1 MSFTPTRAAALA
13 RVAAFTPR
21 MGRAYAGSRNSDTGP
36 GTTGQ
41 LGRVNVSV
49 LSPYV
54 RHRLLT
60 EEELARAAVGAH
72 GLSAAEK
79 FVQEV
84 CWRTYWKGWLEA
96 RPAIWVGYRAG
107 LERGLNAERAVRRQI
122 EAAVAGRSGI
132 ACFDSWAEELIETG
146 YLHNHARMWFASI
159 WIHTLRLPWEVGAD
173 LFLQHLMDAD
183 AASNTLSW
191 RWVAGLHTPGK
202 TYLARPDNI
211 AEFTGG
217 RFRPR
222 EPLASEPA
230 PLPAD
235 PAPAAR
241 PVSPASRWP
250 EAAPERRLGVLLHE
264 DDLSPE
270 SLSTDPGVVPGR
282 GGGASVVAL
291 AGVIQPAARSPSGAG
306 VVATTFTQGA
316 LVDALSRGQQVW
328 GVAGQTLA
336 ADSLPTDLKA
346 WATAFALTDVVTP
359 VPTVGWT
366 TEGLERG
373 LQTLA
378 ANGVRVHRVRRAWD
392 QGFYPHATK
401 GFFQLKARIPEV
413 LGGLGLPV

>member
-1 MSFTPTRAAALA
+1 MSFTPSRAAALA
-13 RVAAFTPR
+13 RVVAFTPR

-36 GTTGQ
+36 SAGGQ
-41 LGRVNVSV
+41 LARINVSV

-60 EEELARAAVGAH
+60 EEELARAAVSAH

-96 RPAIWVGYRAG
+96 RPAVWLGYRAG
-107 LERGLNAERAVRRQI
+107 LERGLNAERPLRRQI
-122 EAAVAGRSGI
+122 EAASTGRTGI
-132 ACFDSWAEELIETG
+132 ACFDTWTEELIETG

-191 RWVAGLHTPGK
+191 RWVAGLHTAGK

-222 EPLASEPA
+222 EPLATEPA
-230 PLPAD
+230 PLAPD
-235 PAPAAR
+235 PAPPARAVAPAA
-241 PVSPASRWP
+241 RWP
-250 EAAPERRLGVLLHE
+250 EAAPDRRLGLLLHE
-264 DDLSPE
+264 DDLCAE
-270 SLSTDPGVVPGR
+270 SLATDPGVIPAR
-282 GGGASVVAL
+282 GEGASVVAL
-291 AGVIQPAARSPSGAG
+291 AGVIQPAARSPAAVGA
-306 VVATTFTQGA
+306 VASAFTTGA
-316 LVDALSRGQQVW
+316 LADALARGEQAL
-328 GVAGQTLA
+328 GVTSQTLA
-336 ADSLPTDLKA
+336 ADSMPTDLKA

-392 QGFYPHATK
+392 AAFYPHASK

-413 LGGLGLPV
+413 LGALGLAV